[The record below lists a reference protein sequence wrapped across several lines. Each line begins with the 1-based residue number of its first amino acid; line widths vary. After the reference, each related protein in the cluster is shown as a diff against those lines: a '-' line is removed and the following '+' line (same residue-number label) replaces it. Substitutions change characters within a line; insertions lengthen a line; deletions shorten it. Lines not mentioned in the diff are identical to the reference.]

1 MLRVSLTKAK
11 NMSLA
16 ETLTAKEASRD
27 RKDLRHLLFNLCM
40 DRVDAGELT
49 LDDVPT
55 EMRHT
60 ESYYSDEGAHQ
71 LGHTAMP
78 GVEDDIAPT
87 APTVTTG
94 VIDRQ
99 AS

>member
-1 MLRVSLTKAK
+1 MSLT
-11 NMSLA
+11 
-16 ETLTAKEASRD
+16 ETFADQEISRD
-27 RKDLRHLLFNLCM
+27 RKELRHLLFNLCM

-49 LDDVPT
+49 LDDVPA
-55 EMRHT
+55 EMRHM
-60 ESYYSDEGAHQ
+60 ESYYSDAGAHQ

-78 GVEDDIAPT
+78 GVEDDIAPPVS
-87 APTVTTG
+87 AVTTG